1 MVFGFCSHMADAR
14 LADLLA
20 EQATARR
27 RAEQIAQSLSAIQAG
42 RPETARL
49 SSSASALRTMELKLL
64 ERQMDLNMEIDKV
77 RAEIEAAAPPVSA
90 FAPLSAPESGSAPST
105 QQRKKQ
111 LTMANWVLVKD
122 SEDSLVMMI
131 PKLQCPLAHSLT
143 SLVCPDCGST
153 IR

>member
-1 MVFGFCSHMADAR
+1 MD
-14 LADLLA
+14 
-20 EQATARR
+20 
-27 RAEQIAQSLSAIQAG
+27 
-42 RPETARL
+42 
-49 SSSASALRTMELKLL
+49 LKLL

-90 FAPLSAPESGSAPST
+90 SAAWSAPAASDAAPST

-143 SLVCPDCGST
+143 SLVCPGCGAT

>member
-1 MVFGFCSHMADAR
+1 
-14 LADLLA
+14 
-20 EQATARR
+20 
-27 RAEQIAQSLSAIQAG
+27 
-42 RPETARL
+42 
-49 SSSASALRTMELKLL
+49 
-64 ERQMDLNMEIDKV
+64 MDLSMEIDKV

-90 FAPLSAPESGSAPST
+90 SAAMSAPAASGAGPST

-122 SEDSLVMMI
+122 SEDSLVMT
-131 PKLQCPLAHSLT
+131 KLQGPLAHSLT